1 MTVMAVS
8 GCATWKEIGSLDLT
22 SNSAYSNGAPSTT
35 TTSGNLSK
43 LSASKVLLD
52 VEFVNIDLQNTT
64 EEDRAAIW
72 NWVDESAVDN
82 RQRNQ
87 LFENGIRAGLV
98 VDPQSLQSH
107 LNSMTSSKDAVDE
120 FLASAAI
127 ASDIQSGEH
136 QIAMRMGRRYEL
148 PIRDPVEGSR
158 VTLVRINDETV
169 GRMLNEPQCL
179 FTLQATELTPDRR
192 MHLRLRPE
200 IQHGQMRQQFV
211 GGGSNSGLRIDQRR
225 ESWSL
230 PSLDLDW
237 LLGKNDLIVIT
248 MDQYSNKID
257 GSSVHQNGSCLAT
270 QMFTGK
276 NADRRD
282 EQLVLLIRVKQLPAS
297 VP

>member
-1 MTVMAVS
+1 
-8 GCATWKEIGSLDLT
+8 
-22 SNSAYSNGAPSTT
+22 
-35 TTSGNLSK
+35 
-43 LSASKVLLD
+43 
-52 VEFVNIDLQNTT
+52 
-64 EEDRAAIW
+64 
-72 NWVDESAVDN
+72 
-82 RQRNQ
+82 
-87 LFENGIRAGLV
+87 
-98 VDPQSLQSH
+98 
-107 LNSMTSSKDAVDE
+107 
-120 FLASAAI
+120 
-127 ASDIQSGEH
+127 
-136 QIAMRMGRRYEL
+136 MGRRYEL

-179 FTLQATELTPDRR
+179 FTLQATELTPDSR